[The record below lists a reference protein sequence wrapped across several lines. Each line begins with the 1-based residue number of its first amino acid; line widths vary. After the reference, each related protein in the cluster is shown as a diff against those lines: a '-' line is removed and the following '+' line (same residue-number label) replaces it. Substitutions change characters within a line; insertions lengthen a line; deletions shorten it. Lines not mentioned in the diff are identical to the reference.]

1 MERELYV
8 YFLKDEDY
16 LKNIVENLENQ
27 SKIKTI
33 GLEDWKLPK
42 MKSSLHVLYIFR
54 RRIQI
59 INIMKIKKKK
69 FYEEKEV
76 S

>member
-69 FYEEKEV
+69 FYEDKEV

>member
-16 LKNIVENLENQ
+16 LKSIVENLENQ